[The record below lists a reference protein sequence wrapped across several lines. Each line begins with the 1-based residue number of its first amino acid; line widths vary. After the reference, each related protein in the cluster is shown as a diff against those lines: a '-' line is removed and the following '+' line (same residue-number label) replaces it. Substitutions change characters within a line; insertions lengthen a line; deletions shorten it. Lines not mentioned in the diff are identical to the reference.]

1 MLYFSLHNIWRLQT
15 YILPLLLF
23 ANCNLVYFCYP
34 CPPPPSHQL
43 CRSLIISTG
52 ILSRFLCYRYIYI
65 YFLFPSLFYWAT
77 QSFSPPA
84 GSQLCRASKR
94 KIILSDTTGT
104 GLLSYINQNGKTKIL
119 LLCLLTLSMFT
130 SKTFPILIF
139 SRLHNQK
146 PIFLQ
151 LMLRNKNAIH
161 FKAITSVKYCFL

>member
-34 CPPPPSHQL
+34 CPPPPSHQR

-77 QSFSPPA
+77 QSFPPPPA

-104 GLLSYINQNGKTKIL
+104 GLLSYINKNGKTIIL
-119 LLCLLTLSMFT
+119 LLFFWFCGSELLNF
-130 SKTFPILIF
+130 F
-139 SRLHNQK
+139 SVVQVVSDHHVEHK
-146 PIFLQ
+146 
-151 LMLRNKNAIH
+151 
-161 FKAITSVKYCFL
+161 